1 MKVLDETVKSQI
13 LFEYCKQAALSLRFK
28 KIAMNSIS
36 TECVFCGTKKIKGT
50 VFFANTGRLC
60 YICWR
65 ASCPCHEAIHA
76 SKWLKEV
83 NPSLYQAY
91 LDDIR
96 KKETSSDLDVQK
108 LQEKFI
114 EQFKKQQAV
123 HKKEIEQKKFLDN
136 LATKHFKHIEDG
148 TTLSRQAI
156 DYCKK
161 RMIPEK
167 VWKKFFI
174 CHEGKY
180 HDRLVIPFYNKDGK
194 VEYFQAR
201 TLLKNVE
208 PRYMNRLAETQLYNR
223 DFIDNS
229 KPVFVLEGPIDSLF
243 VENAVATCGA
253 SSSSKNDAELD
264 KFSNVFYIF
273 DNDEAG
279 NKKAGQLV
287 RKHKNVFMWNKFL
300 NDAGIDRKEVKDIND
315 LVLKL
320 HKTDKFTYS
329 DLSNYFTDI
338 TDEFMCYL

>member
-1 MKVLDETVKSQI
+1 MKLLDEITKSQI

-36 TECVFCGTKKIKGT
+36 TECVFCGTKKMKGT

-65 ASCPCHEAIHA
+65 ASCPCHEAIYA
-76 SKWLKEV
+76 SKWLREV

-91 LDDIR
+91 LEDIR
-96 KKETSSDLDVQK
+96 KKEGSSDLDIQK
-108 LQEKFI
+108 MQEKFV
-114 EQFKKQQAV
+114 EQFKKQQAIQ
-123 HKKEIEQKKFLDN
+123 KKEVEQKKFLDN
-136 LATKHFKHIEDG
+136 LATKYFKHIEDG
-148 TTLSRQAI
+148 TALSKQAI

-161 RMIPEK
+161 RMIPEEA
-167 VWKKFFI
+167 WKKFFI

-180 HDRLVIPFYNKDGK
+180 HDRLVIPFYNKEGK

-201 TLLKNVE
+201 TLLKNIE

-223 DFIDNS
+223 DFIDSS

-253 SSSSKNDAELD
+253 GSSSKNDAELA
-264 KFSNVFYIF
+264 KFDNLFYIF

-287 RKHKNVFMWNKFL
+287 RKHKSVFIWNKFL
-300 NDAGIDRKEVKDIND
+300 NDYGINRKEVKDIND
-315 LVLKL
+315 VVMKL
-320 HKTDKFTYS
+320 NKTDKFNYTE
-329 DLSNYFTDI
+329 LANYFTDI